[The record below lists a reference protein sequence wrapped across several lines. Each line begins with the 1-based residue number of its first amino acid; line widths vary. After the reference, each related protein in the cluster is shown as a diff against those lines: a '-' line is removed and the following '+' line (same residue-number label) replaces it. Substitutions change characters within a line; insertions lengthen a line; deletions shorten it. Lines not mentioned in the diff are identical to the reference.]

1 MKINMIIPILRN
13 HMERYVGFSARDAY
27 KLLHQSF
34 MGPSHSIPNKEI
46 ARKYFMDEFN
56 RIEPDDDVP
65 LLETLQPDFSI
76 LRVNLA
82 PYKKRKLD
90 AEKLLETYF
99 KSAEIYVPKFDLFL
113 ACWKELVKMS
123 EEGKIDLRYDDVRA
137 IDKLASENEYPPI
150 YHSDLYR
157 KINNPAYRVVLLSV
171 LKEFLPQVSSEIS
184 IPET

>member
-1 MKINMIIPILRN
+1 MKISMIIPILRN

-27 KLLHQSF
+27 KLVHQSF

-46 ARKYFMDEFN
+46 ARKYFMEEFN
-56 RIEPDDDVP
+56 RIEPDDEISV
-65 LLETLQPDFSI
+65 LETLQPDFSI

-99 KSAEIYVPKFDLFL
+99 KSAEICIPKFNLFI
-113 ACWKELVKMS
+113 ACWKELMKMS
-123 EEGKIDLRYDDVRA
+123 EEGKIDLRYEDMLA
-137 IDKLASENEYPPI
+137 IDKLASQNGYSPV

-157 KINNPAYRVVLLSV
+157 KVNNPAYRVVLLSV
-171 LKEFLPQVSSEIS
+171 LKEFLPEVSSEIS
-184 IPET
+184 MPEK